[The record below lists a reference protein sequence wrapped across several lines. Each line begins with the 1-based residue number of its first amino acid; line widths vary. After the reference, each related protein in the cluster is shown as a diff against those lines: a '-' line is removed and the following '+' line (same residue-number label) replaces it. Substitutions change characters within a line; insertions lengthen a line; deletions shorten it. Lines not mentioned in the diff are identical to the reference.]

1 MKKFVFILCVMASVV
16 CANAKILRVSNV
28 NGSGAPYS
36 TVKDALEA
44 AEDGDVIMVDAS
56 PNSYGDI
63 DINKKVTLQG
73 PGYWLIDNE
82 IVQDGPQTA
91 EFGEISIITSEAKL
105 SSVYAYQINCNAN
118 RCIATRCRTDRIY
131 IAEGIQGVIIHQNY
145 ISTGVFGPSY
155 IYTPQGEPSYIQITN
170 NIICADDKN
179 ITSMRNSIVKYNTFR
194 NCCPWNME
202 GCLFERNIGVRGT
215 ERDNT
220 YTDNYNNTDWH
231 KTGNDTDYKNQDA
244 LMTTEHGAFAGE
256 DPYVISGIASGPYIE
271 DIYVPVSVT
280 KGDDMQVKVKIG
292 VAR

>member
-1 MKKFVFILCVMASVV
+1 MKRLVLILCVMASIAY
-16 CANAKILRVSNV
+16 ANAKVLRVNNV

-56 PNSYGDI
+56 PNSYGDV

-91 EFGEISIITSEAKL
+91 EFDKIKITASEAKV
-105 SSVYAYQINCNAN
+105 SSVYAYEINCSAN
-118 RCIATRCRTDRIY
+118 RCIATRCYANTIY
-131 IAEGIQGVIIHQNY
+131 IGDGTEGVIVHQNY
-145 ISTGVFGPSY
+145 THGVLGPNYIFKST
-155 IYTPQGEPSYIQITN
+155 PSYIQITN
-170 NIICADDKN
+170 NIIGDNSSYN
-179 ITSMRNSIVKYNTFR
+179 ITSMINSVVKYNTFT
-194 NCCPWNME
+194 NFFAWNME
-202 GCLFERNIGVRGT
+202 GCVFERNIGINET
-215 ERDNT
+215 EKDNT
-220 YTDNYNNTDWH
+220 YTANFYDKDY
-231 KTGNDTDYKNQDA
+231 KAGKNDSHYKNQDA

-256 DPYVISGIASGPYIE
+256 DPYVISGIAPGPYIE

-292 VAR
+292 VSR